1 MPGQVDGRGH
11 ALYTDNAAAAAFDTG
26 MHSFVCWRTD
36 TFAHLDSA
44 IEADPEFALARL
56 AKGWM
61 LQTARSAQF
70 KPAIDDIVR
79 TAAPLIDASD
89 DRARLL

>member
-26 MHSFVCWRTD
+26 MPSFVCWRTD
-36 TFAHLDSA
+36 TFGHLDA
-44 IEADPEFALARL
+44 ANHPQRPIQAGDRRHRAN
-56 AKGWM
+56 
-61 LQTARSAQF
+61 
-70 KPAIDDIVR
+70 
-79 TAAPLIDASD
+79 AAPLIDASD